1 MTNALLLVEDT
12 PSLSLV
18 YETVLKVDGHKV
30 DCAFTAREARQTFD
44 PARHGIVLLDMM
56 LPDGNGQDVLEWIK
70 ERAPQTR
77 VIVITSNGSVQ
88 VAVEAMRNGASDFL
102 VKPFDESRLRNA
114 VANAARADPS
124 DSSTTAQ
131 VDAVN
136 DSQFAGFIGQSRAMR
151 DIYQTVRVIGRS
163 TATVFI
169 TGESGT
175 GKEVCANAI
184 HEMSKRADGPFVPL
198 NCGAIPA
205 NLLESEVFGH
215 LKGSFTGAI
224 SDKVGAAAAA
234 DGGTLFLD
242 EICEMDLNLQ
252 TKLLRF
258 IQSSTVQPVGATRA
272 RSVDVRI
279 LCATNRNPQKEVAE
293 GRFREDLFYRLHVVP
308 LHLPPLRERGDDVNL
323 IAQDALRRF
332 AREEGKSF
340 HGLSREVQDLF
351 RTLEWRGNVR
361 QLLNVLRN
369 VVVLHDGPVVER
381 DMLPADLAR
390 RTIPIDA
397 AQRDAPPDPDAALA
411 ALVGR
416 NLADLERG
424 FIEATIAACDGSI
437 PRAARMLEISPS
449 TLYRK
454 REAWERASR
463 DVAG

>member
-1 MTNALLLVEDT
+1 MTETLLLVEDT
-12 PSLSLV
+12 PSLSMV
-18 YETVLKVDGHKV
+18 YETVLKGAGHTV
-30 DCAFTAREARQTFD
+30 DCAFTAREARSVFD

-56 LPDGNGQDVLEWIK
+56 LPDGTGQDVLTWIK
-70 ERAPQTR
+70 ARAPQTR

-88 VAVEAMRNGASDFL
+88 VAVEAMRLGAADFL

-114 VANAARADPS
+114 VANAARGDDRPAHDLPDDEPIDTS
-124 DSSTTAQ
+124 LG
-131 VDAVN
+131 
-136 DSQFAGFIGQSRAMR
+136 GFIGQSQQMR
-151 DIYQTVRVIGRS
+151 EIYQTVRVIGRS

-175 GKEVCANAI
+175 GKEVCAQAI
-184 HEMSKRADGPFVPL
+184 HSVSKRAEGPFVPL

-224 SDKVGAAAAA
+224 ADKVGAAAAA

-272 RSVDVRI
+272 RNVDVRI
-279 LCATNRNPQKEVAE
+279 LCATNRDPHREVAE

-323 IAQDALRRF
+323 IAQDALIRF
-332 AREEGKSF
+332 SREEGKGF
-340 HGLSREVQDLF
+340 RALAQEVQDLF
-351 RTLEWRGNVR
+351 RSLEWRGNVR

-369 VVVLHDGPVVER
+369 VVVLHDGAVVRRE
-381 DMLPADLAR
+381 MLPVDLVR
-390 RTIPIDA
+390 RAVPM
-397 AQRDAPPDPDAALA
+397 PPPAILAELDEDAALQ

-454 REAWERASR
+454 REAWQRAGR
-463 DVAG
+463 DATG

>member
-1 MTNALLLVEDT
+1 M
-12 PSLSLV
+12 V
-18 YETVLKVDGHKV
+18 YEAVLKQAGHKV
-30 DCAFTAREARQTFD
+30 DCVFTARDARRTFD

-56 LPDGNGQDVLEWIK
+56 LPDGNGQDVLVWIK
-70 ERAPQTR
+70 NRAPETR
-77 VIVITSNGSVQ
+77 VIVITSNGSIA
-88 VAVEAMRNGASDFL
+88 VAVDAMRMGAADFL

-114 VANAARADPS
+114 VTNAARGEEPVAVPDIIADATLPPP
-124 DSSTTAQ
+124 D
-131 VDAVN
+131 
-136 DSQFAGFIGQSRAMR
+136 GFIGESQQMR

-175 GKEVCANAI
+175 GKEVCAHAI
-184 HEMSKRADGPFVPL
+184 HAMSKRADGPFIPL

-224 SDKVGAAAAA
+224 SDKEGAAMAA

-272 RSVDVRI
+272 RGVDVRI
-279 LCATNRNPQKEVAE
+279 LCATNRDPQREVQE

-308 LHLPPLRERGDDVNL
+308 VHLPPLRDRGDDVNL
-323 IAQDALRRF
+323 IALDALVRF
-332 AREEGKSF
+332 AREEGKQFRSLSF
-340 HGLSREVQDLF
+340 EVQELF
-351 RTLEWRGNVR
+351 RSLEWRGNVR

-369 VVVLHDGPVVER
+369 VVVLHDGPAVQLQ
-381 DMLPADLAR
+381 MLPVDLVRRAKPGIPVAD
-390 RTIPIDA
+390 
-397 AQRDAPPDPDAALA
+397 AQFIGGDAALN

-416 NLADLERG
+416 NLADLERS
-424 FIEATIAACDGSI
+424 FIEATIAACQGSI

-454 REAWERASR
+454 REAWQRTSR
-463 DVAG
+463 DATG

>member
-1 MTNALLLVEDT
+1 M
-12 PSLSLV
+12 V
-18 YETVLKVDGHKV
+18 YEAVLKQAGHKV
-30 DCAFTAREARQTFD
+30 DCVFTARDARRAFD
-44 PARHGIVLLDMM
+44 PARHKIVLLDMI
-56 LPDGNGQDVLEWIK
+56 LPDGNGQDVLVWIK
-70 ERAPQTR
+70 KRAPETR
-77 VIVITSNGSVQ
+77 VIVITSNGSVK
-88 VAVEAMRNGASDFL
+88 VAVDAMRMGAVDFL
-102 VKPFDESRLRNA
+102 VKPFDEGRLRNA
-114 VANAARADPS
+114 VANATRGDTPEAADLATAS
-124 DSSTTAQ
+124 DSLPPLE
-131 VDAVN
+131 
-136 DSQFAGFIGQSRAMR
+136 GFIGQSRQMR

-175 GKEVCANAI
+175 GKEVCAHAI
-184 HEMSKRADGPFVPL
+184 HAMSKRADGPFIPL
-198 NCGAIPA
+198 NCGAIPT

-224 SDKVGAAAAA
+224 SDKQGAAMAA

-279 LCATNRNPQKEVAE
+279 LCATNRDPQREVQE

-308 LHLPPLRERGDDVNL
+308 LHLPPLRERGDDVNM
-323 IAQDALRRF
+323 IAQDALARF
-332 AREEGKSF
+332 SHEEGKQF
-340 HGLSREVQDLF
+340 RGLAENVQELF

-369 VVVLHDGPVVER
+369 VVVLHDGPLVLRE
-381 DMLPADLAR
+381 MLPADLVR
-390 RTIPIDA
+390 RAQSGPAAGADA
-397 AQRDAPPDPDAALA
+397 IMAEDAALN

-416 NLADLERG
+416 PLADLERT
-424 FIEATIAACDGSI
+424 FIQATISACDGSI

-454 REAWERASR
+454 REAWERKSHDA
-463 DVAG
+463 AE

>member
-1 MTNALLLVEDT
+1 MTNTLLLVEDT

-18 YETVLKVDGHKV
+18 YESVLKRSGYQV
-30 DCAFTAREARQTFD
+30 DCVFTARDARRTFD
-44 PARHGIVLLDMM
+44 PERHGVVLLDMM
-56 LPDGNGQDVLEWIK
+56 LPDGKGQDILTWIK
-70 ERAPQTR
+70 ERSPDTR

-88 VAVEAMRNGASDFL
+88 VAVEAMRLGAADFL

-114 VANAARADPS
+114 VANAQQGEDVTVPDIVA
-124 DSSTTAQ
+124 AQ
-131 VDAVN
+131 DT
-136 DSQFAGFIGQSRAMR
+136 SPPLEGFIGQSRQMR
-151 DIYQTVRVIGRS
+151 DIYQTVRLIGRS
-163 TATVFI
+163 TATVFV

-175 GKEVCANAI
+175 GKEVCAHAI
-184 HEMSKRADGPFVPL
+184 HANSKRADGPFIPL

-205 NLLESEVFGH
+205 SLLESEVFGH

-224 SDKVGAAAAA
+224 SDKEGAATAA

-272 RSVDVRI
+272 RNVDVRI
-279 LCATNRNPQKEVAE
+279 LCATNRDPKREVDE

-308 LHLPPLRERGDDVNL
+308 VHLPPLRERGDDVNL
-323 IAQDALRRF
+323 IAQDALSRF
-332 AREEGKSF
+332 SHEEGKQF
-340 HGLSREVQDLF
+340 RTLSTEVQELF

-361 QLLNVLRN
+361 QLLNVVRN
-369 VVVLHDGPVVER
+369 VVVLHDGQVVTRE
-381 DMLPADLAR
+381 MLPPDLVR
-390 RTIPIDA
+390 RTPSVVGDA
-397 AQRDAPPDPDAALA
+397 APRVITADNALN

-416 NLADLERG
+416 NLADMERS

-454 REAWERASR
+454 REAWERA
-463 DVAG
+463 AHGATG

>member
-1 MTNALLLVEDT
+1 M
-12 PSLSLV
+12 V
-18 YETVLKVDGHKV
+18 YEAVLKQAGHKV
-30 DCAFTAREARQTFD
+30 DCVFTARDARRAFD
-44 PARHGIVLLDMM
+44 PARHRIVLLDMM
-56 LPDGNGQDVLEWIK
+56 LPDGNGQDVLVWIK
-70 ERAPQTR
+70 ERAPETR
-77 VIVITSNGSVQ
+77 VIVITSNGSVK
-88 VAVEAMRNGASDFL
+88 VAVDAMRMGAVDFL
-102 VKPFDESRLRNA
+102 VKPFDEGRLCNA
-114 VANAARADPS
+114 VANATRGDTPEAADLA
-124 DSSTTAQ
+124 TAS
-131 VDAVN
+131 N
-136 DSQFAGFIGQSRAMR
+136 SLPPLEGFIGQSRQMR
-151 DIYQTVRVIGRS
+151 DIYQTVRVISRS

-175 GKEVCANAI
+175 GKEVCAHAI
-184 HEMSKRADGPFVPL
+184 HAMSKRADGPFIPL
-198 NCGAIPA
+198 NCGAIPT

-224 SDKVGAAAAA
+224 SDKQGAAMAA

-279 LCATNRNPQKEVAE
+279 LCATNRDPQREVQE

-308 LHLPPLRERGDDVNL
+308 LHLPPLRERGDDVNM
-323 IAQDALRRF
+323 IAQDALARF
-332 AREEGKSF
+332 SHEEGKQF
-340 HGLSREVQDLF
+340 RGLSENVQELF

-369 VVVLHDGPVVER
+369 VVVLHDGPLVLRE
-381 DMLPADLAR
+381 MLPADLVR
-390 RTIPIDA
+390 RAQSGPAAGADA
-397 AQRDAPPDPDAALA
+397 IMAEDAALN

-416 NLADLERG
+416 PLADLERT
-424 FIEATIAACDGSI
+424 FIQATISACDGSI

-454 REAWERASR
+454 REAWERKSR
-463 DVAG
+463 DAAE